1 MKSVKSKIGLA
12 LGSGAA
18 RGWAHIG
25 VIKAL
30 ENENIPIHF
39 ISGSSVGSY
48 VGAVYSGG
56 GFESL
61 KEFALSMDR
70 KKVLS
75 YIDVV
80 FPRSGLLN
88 GKNATKLYSMH
99 TEIMG
104 FDELPIPIKMVAT
117 DMDTGE
123 KLILDEGNIPESIR
137 ASCSI
142 PGIFTPVKMGNRWVI
157 DGGLIDPVPVSVVKS
172 MGADFVIAVDLNSG
186 VINEQKKKK
195 KENNNNP
202 SEQRKAVARNEIVNQ
217 LFSKYDQ
224 AGKLMKNKLNSWFN
238 QSESSPHIINIIGS
252 AIGIMQAQ
260 ITKNNLE
267 IDCPD
272 VLIQPQLA
280 GVKMFDYDQ
289 AERSINEGYDRTM
302 EKMET
307 ITKLLDNHV

>member
-1 MKSVKSKIGLA
+1 MKYTNLKIGLA

-30 ENENIPIHF
+30 KKENIPIHF

-80 FPRSGLLN
+80 FPRSGLID

-99 TEIMG
+99 TDIMV
-104 FDELPIPIKMVAT
+104 FDELPIPMQMVAT

-123 KLILDEGNIPESIR
+123 KLILDKGNIPEAIR

-172 MGADFVIAVDLNSG
+172 MGADFIIAVDLNSG
-186 VINEQKKKK
+186 VINGQKKKK
-195 KENNNNP
+195 RENNNKP
-202 SEQRKAVARNEIVNQ
+202 GEQRKAVAKNEIVNQ
-217 LFSKYDQ
+217 LSSKYDQ

-252 AIGIMQAQ
+252 SIGIMQAQ

-267 IDCPD
+267 IDRPD

-289 AERSINEGYDRTM
+289 AEKSINEGYDRTI

-307 ITKLLDNHV
+307 ITNLLDNHI

>member
-1 MKSVKSKIGLA
+1 MKSANLKIGLA

-30 ENENIPIHF
+30 EKENVPIHF

-56 GFESL
+56 GFKSL

-80 FPRSGLLN
+80 FPRSGLIN
-88 GKNATKLYSMH
+88 GKNATNLYSMH

-123 KLILDEGNIPESIR
+123 KLILDEGNIPKAIR

-142 PGIFTPVKMGNRWVI
+142 PGIFTPVKIGNRWVI

-172 MGADFVIAVDLNSG
+172 MGADLVIAVDLNSG
-186 VINEQKKKK
+186 VINGHKKKREK
-195 KENNNNP
+195 NIDNNK
-202 SEQRKAVARNEIVNQ
+202 QRKAEARNEIVNQ

-224 AGKLMKNKLNSWFN
+224 AGKLMKNKLNSWFT

-302 EKMET
+302 EKME
-307 ITKLLDNHV
+307 IMTKLLDSHI

>member
-104 FDELPIPIKMVAT
+104 FDELSIPMKMVAT

-123 KLILDEGNIPESIR
+123 KLILYKGNIPESIR

-186 VINEQKKKK
+186 VINGHKKKIEK
-195 KENNNNP
+195 NIDNDK
-202 SEQRKAVARNEIVNQ
+202 QRKAVARNEIVNQ

>member
-1 MKSVKSKIGLA
+1 MKSANSKIGLA

-30 ENENIPIHF
+30 EKENIPIHF

-80 FPRSGLLN
+80 FPRSGLIN

-123 KLILDEGNIPESIR
+123 KLILDKGNIPESIR

-157 DGGLIDPVPVSVVKS
+157 DGGLIDPVPVSVVKA
-172 MGADFVIAVDLNSG
+172 MGADIVIAVDLNSG
-186 VINEQKKKK
+186 VINDHKKKIEK
-195 KENNNNP
+195 NIDNDK
-202 SEQRKAVARNEIVNQ
+202 QRKAEARNEIVNQ

>member
-1 MKSVKSKIGLA
+1 MKSAKSKIGLA

-30 ENENIPIHF
+30 KKENIPIHF

-48 VGAVYSGG
+48 IGAVYSGG

-80 FPRSGLLN
+80 FPRSGLIN

-104 FDELPIPIKMVAT
+104 FDELPIPMKMVAT

-123 KLILDEGNIPESIR
+123 KLILDKGNIPESIR

-186 VINEQKKKK
+186 VINGHKKKIEK
-195 KENNNNP
+195 NIDNDK
-202 SEQRKAVARNEIVNQ
+202 QRKAEARNEIVNQ
-217 LFSKYDQ
+217 LFLKYDQ

-272 VLIQPQLA
+272 VLIQPQLS

>member
-1 MKSVKSKIGLA
+1 MKSTKSKIGLA

-30 ENENIPIHF
+30 EKENIPIHF

-48 VGAVYSGG
+48 VGAVYSSG

-80 FPRSGLLN
+80 FPRSGLIN
-88 GKNATKLYSMH
+88 GKNAKILYSMH
-99 TEIMG
+99 TKIMG
-104 FDELPIPIKMVAT
+104 FDELPIPVKMVAT

-123 KLILDEGNIPESIR
+123 KLILDKGNIPEAIR

-186 VINEQKKKK
+186 VINRQKKKK
-195 KENNNNP
+195 KEKNIN
-202 SEQRKAVARNEIVNQ
+202 SDTQRKAVARNEIVNQ

>member
-1 MKSVKSKIGLA
+1 MKSAKSKIGLA

-30 ENENIPIHF
+30 KKENIPIHF

-80 FPRSGLLN
+80 FPRSGLIN
-88 GKNATKLYSMH
+88 GKSAKILYSMH
-99 TEIMG
+99 TDIMG

-172 MGADFVIAVDLNSG
+172 MGADIVIAVDLNSG
-186 VINEQKKKK
+186 VINGQKKKK
-195 KENNNNP
+195 KGNNNKP
-202 SEQRKAVARNEIVNQ
+202 GEQRKAVARNEIVNQ

-224 AGKLMKNKLNSWFN
+224 AGKLMKNKLNFWFN
-238 QSESSPHIINIIGS
+238 QAESSPHIINIIGS

-307 ITKLLDNHV
+307 ITKLLDNHI

>member
-1 MKSVKSKIGLA
+1 MKSTNSKIGLA

-30 ENENIPIHF
+30 EKENIPIHF

-48 VGAVYSGG
+48 VGAVYSSG

-80 FPRSGLLN
+80 FPRSGLIN
-88 GKNATKLYSMH
+88 GKNAKILYSMH
-99 TEIMG
+99 TKIMG
-104 FDELPIPIKMVAT
+104 FDELPIPVKMVAT

-123 KLILDEGNIPESIR
+123 KLILDKGNIPEAIR

-186 VINEQKKKK
+186 VINRQKKKK
-195 KENNNNP
+195 KEKNIN
-202 SEQRKAVARNEIVNQ
+202 SDTQRKAVARNEIVNQ

-267 IDCPD
+267 IDRPD

-289 AERSINEGYDRTM
+289 AEKSINEGYDRTM
-302 EKMET
+302 EKIKT
-307 ITKLLDNHV
+307 ITNLLDNHV